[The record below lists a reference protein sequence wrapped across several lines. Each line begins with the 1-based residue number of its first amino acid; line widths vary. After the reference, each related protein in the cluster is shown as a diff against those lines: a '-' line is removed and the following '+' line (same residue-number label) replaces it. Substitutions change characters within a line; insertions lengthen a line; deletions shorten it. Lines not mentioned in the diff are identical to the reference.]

1 MAALGFWLS
10 FVLTVLLLVVT
21 LASGLRGRRRL
32 HLLTGPLT
40 MASLALTIVLTEQLL
55 ARYDFPADVKA
66 IHLPCAKAGGL
77 LALPVIASGI
87 WYWRRPRARNWH
99 RAAIVVWLLAV
110 ALATTTGLWM
120 FAHGTPR

>member
-10 FVLTVLLLVVT
+10 FLLTVVLLVVT

-40 MASLALTIVLTEQLL
+40 MVALALTIVLTEQLL

-77 LALPVIASGI
+77 LALPVIATGI

-99 RAAIVVWLLAV
+99 RAAVALWLLAV
-110 ALATTTGLWM
+110 VVATATGLWM
-120 FAHGTPR
+120 FAQGAPR

>member
-10 FVLTVLLLVVT
+10 FLLTVVLLVVT

-32 HLLTGPLT
+32 HLRTGPLT
-40 MASLALTIVLTEQLL
+40 MVALALTIVLTEQLL

-77 LALPVIASGI
+77 LALPVIATGI
-87 WYWRRPRARNWH
+87 WYWRCPRARNWH
-99 RAAIVVWLLAV
+99 RAAVALWLLAV
-110 ALATTTGLWM
+110 VVATATGLWM
-120 FAHGTPR
+120 FAQGVPR